1 MFKTM
6 VMTMIVV
13 MIAMALGVTYVVRK
27 LSMIYGKFI
36 NMFFNMT
43 QML

>member
-27 LSMIYGKFI
+27 LSSNY
-36 NMFFNMT
+36 
-43 QML
+43 